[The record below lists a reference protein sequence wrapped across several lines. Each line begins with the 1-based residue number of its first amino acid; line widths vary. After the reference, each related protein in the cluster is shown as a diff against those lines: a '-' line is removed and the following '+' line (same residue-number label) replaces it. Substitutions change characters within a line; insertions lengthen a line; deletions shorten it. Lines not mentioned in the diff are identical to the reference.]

1 MKSSLTLENVQ
12 QAIVQLQQKGER
24 ISRRNVLAITGGG
37 MSTVHR
43 LMIQVEDI
51 DAQKAMAAT
60 TGLSTSLL
68 VAINTEI
75 ADKVSQTTQLEV
87 VS

>member
-1 MKSSLTLENVQ
+1 
-12 QAIVQLQQKGER
+12 
-24 ISRRNVLAITGGG
+24 
-37 MSTVHR
+37 
-43 LMIQVEDI
+43 MIQVEDI